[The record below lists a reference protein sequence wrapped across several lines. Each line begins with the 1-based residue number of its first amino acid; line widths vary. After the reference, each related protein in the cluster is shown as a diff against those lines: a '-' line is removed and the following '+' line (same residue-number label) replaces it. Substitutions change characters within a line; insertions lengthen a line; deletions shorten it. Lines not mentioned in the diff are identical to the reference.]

1 MLSLARD
8 DCDDVG
14 AVSDADP
21 RDERERVHACLGG
34 HFPTSRRREHQR

>member
-21 RDERERVHACLGG
+21 RDERERVH
-34 HFPTSRRREHQR
+34 P